1 MAEYRFRWYWF
12 LELQV
17 LVALLITCG
26 CVSGLFI
33 DDRRLRFLW
42 DTAPTTVSATLLL
55 VMSISYLV
63 LESRGR
69 PLPHSGPYFKI
80 AWISY
85 SVAGLLVLL
94 YLRFR

>member
-1 MAEYRFRWYWF
+1 MVEYRFRWYWF

-26 CVSGLFI
+26 CVGGLFI

-42 DTAPTTVSATLLL
+42 DTATTGVIATLTLA
-55 VMSISYLV
+55 MSISYLV

-69 PLPHSGPYFKI
+69 PLSHSGPYFKI
-80 AWISY
+80 VWISY
-85 SVAGLLVLL
+85 SVAGILVLL
-94 YLRFR
+94 FLRFR